1 MFNYYKQF
9 KVNLKGLLRGET
21 HNNTYE
27 LNGE

>member
-9 KVNLKGLLRGET
+9 KVNLKGLSPGET
-21 HNNTYE
+21 HDSTYE